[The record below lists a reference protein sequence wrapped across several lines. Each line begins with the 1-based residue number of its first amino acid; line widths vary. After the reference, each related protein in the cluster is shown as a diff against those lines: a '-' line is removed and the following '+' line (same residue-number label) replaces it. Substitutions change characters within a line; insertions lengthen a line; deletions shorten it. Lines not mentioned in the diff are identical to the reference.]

1 MLNDT
6 NKVYTAQ
13 STGTDAIATQT
24 LKLGTHRGNR
34 RIWLDHSEY
43 LSAAGFLP
51 GVTYTAEYLSG
62 GWKKYGN
69 ADDGVTP
76 LNGAIVLK
84 LDPDGKT
91 KVSKKTKRTPGAKTT
106 FKDHPVI
113 DMNSKKIGAV
123 FPDAENIIVT
133 YQNTQ
138 ITIEAA
144 Q

>member
-6 NKVYTAQ
+6 SKTYTGQDTTAAP
-13 STGTDAIATQT
+13 SQT

-51 GVTYTAEYLSG
+51 GAKYNANYKAPLPTASKE
-62 GWKKYGN
+62 
-69 ADDGVTP
+69 A
-76 LNGAIVLK
+76 NGMIVLN
-84 LDPDGKT
+84 LHPEGKT
-91 KVSKKTKRTPGAKTT
+91 KVSKKTKGGKL
-106 FKDHPVI
+106 HSVI

-123 FPDAENIIVT
+123 FPDVENIIVT
-133 YQNTQ
+133 YRNKQ
-138 ITIEAA
+138 IFIEAA

>member
-51 GVTYTAEYLSG
+51 GATYTADYVQG
-62 GWKKYGN
+62 VN
-69 ADDGVTP
+69 AVS
-76 LNGAIVLK
+76 NGMIVLR
-84 LDPDGKT
+84 LNPDGKT

-133 YQNTQ
+133 YRNKQ
-138 ITIEAA
+138 IFIEAA

>member
-13 STGTDAIATQT
+13 STDTDAIAIQT

-51 GVTYTAEYLSG
+51 GATYTADYVQG
-62 GWKKYGN
+62 VN
-69 ADDGVTP
+69 AVS
-76 LNGAIVLK
+76 NGMIVLR
-84 LDPDGKT
+84 LNPEGKT
-91 KVSKKTKRTPGAKTT
+91 KVSKKTKGGKL
-106 FKDHPVI
+106 HPVI
-113 DMNSKKIGAV
+113 DINSKKIGEV
-123 FPDAENIIVT
+123 FPAAENIIVT

>member
-13 STGTDAIATQT
+13 STDTDALATQT

-51 GVTYTAEYLSG
+51 GVKYTAEYVPG
-62 GWKKYGN
+62 VN
-69 ADDGVTP
+69 AVS
-76 LNGAIVLK
+76 NGMIVLFRN
-84 LDPDGKT
+84 PEGKT
-91 KVSKKTKRTPGAKTT
+91 KVSKKTKGGKL
-106 FKDHPVI
+106 HPVI

-123 FPDAENIIVT
+123 FPDAMKTENIIVT

-138 ITIEAA
+138 ICIEAA
-144 Q
+144 R

>member
-6 NKVYTAQ
+6 SKTYTGQETTAAP
-13 STGTDAIATQT
+13 SQT

-34 RIWLDHSEY
+34 RIWLDHSDY
-43 LSAAGFLP
+43 LSAAGFFP
-51 GVTYTAEYLSG
+51 GATYTAEYLSG

-69 ADDGVTP
+69 PDDGVTP

-91 KVSKKTKRTPGAKTT
+91 KVSKKTKGGKL
-106 FKDHPVI
+106 HPVI

-133 YQNTQ
+133 YQNNQ
-138 ITIEAA
+138 IMIEAVYE
-144 Q
+144 